1 MTMAQASTVR
11 SVSDLDTVV
20 DCDVHLTERQED
32 LIPYLEDP
40 FGKMLSRSG
49 GEDYGYLSN
58 LYPTPGL
65 LTPVTTGKVQSD
77 SVRSPDD
84 VKRGMEMLDTDR
96 VVLTPT
102 QNLYLACVHHDDLAA
117 ALATA
122 YNEYLLEQYLDP
134 DAGLY
139 GAVVVAPQKPQ
150 RAAEEI
156 EEHADESGIIAAFVP
171 SGGVHP
177 PLGDSQYDPIYE
189 ASESAGLPLM
199 MHNAAGTMMK
209 NFPNQFNGLDR
220 YLSAH
225 VPAHA
230 MQHMV
235 NLASMVTRGVP
246 VRYPDLEFVVQEAG
260 IGWIPYFE
268 RRFDA
273 EYSGKRE
280 DAPMLEKPPSEYIR
294 DQFYFTSQP
303 VEGSSNPNY
312 VQQTVRMFEGENCL
326 MFSSDYP
333 HNDFDSSDELFNLL
347 RSEFDADELANIY
360 GQTAQGV
367 FDF

>member
-1 MTMAQASTVR
+1 MAMAQASPVR

-40 FGKMLSRSG
+40 FGKMLTRSG

-58 LYPTPGL
+58 LYPTPGF

-77 SVRSPDD
+77 SVRSPED
-84 VKRGMEMLDTDR
+84 VKRGMEMLDTDQ

-122 YNEYLLEQYLDP
+122 YNKYLLEEYINPAD
-134 DAGLY
+134 GLY

-156 EEHADESGIIAAFVP
+156 DKHANESGVIAAFVP

-177 PLGDSQYDPIYE
+177 PLGDRQYDPIYK

-209 NFPNQFNGLDR
+209 NFPNQFNGLNR
-220 YLSAH
+220 YLSTH
-225 VPAHA
+225 VPSHA
-230 MQHMV
+230 MQHMI
-235 NLASMVTRGVP
+235 NLSSMVTQGVP
-246 VRYPDLEFVVQEAG
+246 VRHPDLEFVIQEAG
-260 IGWIPYFE
+260 VGWIPYFE

-303 VEGSSNPNY
+303 LEGADDPAYMEHILRLFGSS
-312 VQQTVRMFEGENCL
+312 ESL

-333 HNDFDSSDELFNLL
+333 HLDFDHSDELLGML
-347 RSEFDADELANIY
+347 RGKFSHDEIKNIY
-360 GQTAQGV
+360 GDTAVSV
-367 FDF
+367 FGF

>member
-1 MTMAQASTVR
+1 MAQASSVR

-20 DCDVHLTERQED
+20 DSDVHLTERQSD
-32 LIPYLEDP
+32 IIPYIEEP
-40 FGKMLSRSG
+40 FDEMLTRSK

-58 LYPTPGL
+58 LYPTPGF

-77 SVRSPDD
+77 TVRSADD
-84 VKRGMEMLDTDR
+84 VRRGMEMLDTDR

-102 QNLYLACVHHDDLAA
+102 QNLYLSCVHHDDLAA
-117 ALATA
+117 ALASA
-122 YNEYLLEQYLDP
+122 YNEYFLDTYVDP
-134 DAGLY
+134 DDGLY
-139 GAVVVAPQKPQ
+139 GPIIVAPQKPH

-156 EEHADESGIIAAFVP
+156 DDHADEDGIIAAFIP

-189 ASESAGLPLM
+189 AAESAGLPVM

-209 NFPNQFNGLDR
+209 NFPQQFNGLNR

-225 VPAHA
+225 VPSHA

-235 NLASMVTRGVP
+235 NLASMITQGVP
-246 VRYPDLEFVVQEAG
+246 VKYPDLEFVIQEAG
-260 IGWIPYFE
+260 IGWIPYFAK
-268 RRFDA
+268 RFDA

-280 DAPMLEKPPSEYIR
+280 DAPMLEQSPSEYLD

-303 VEGSSNPNY
+303 LEGSDDPAY
-312 VQQTVRMFEGENCL
+312 VEHMIRLFGGGENL

-333 HNDFDSSDELFNLL
+333 HLDFDHSDELLGML
-347 RSEFDADELANIY
+347 RGKFSDEEIANVY
-360 GQTAQGV
+360 GETALSV
-367 FDF
+367 YDF

>member
-1 MTMAQASTVR
+1 MAQAS
-11 SVSDLDTVV
+11 SVQTISDLDTVV
-20 DCDVHLTERQED
+20 DCDVHLTERQSD
-32 LIPYLEDP
+32 ILPYIGEP
-40 FGKMLSRSG
+40 FDKMLSRSS

-58 LYPTPGL
+58 LYPTPGF

-77 SVRSPDD
+77 PVRSPDD
-84 VKRGMEMLDTDR
+84 VRRGMEMLDTDR

-117 ALATA
+117 ALAGA
-122 YNEYLLEQYLDP
+122 YNRYLLDTFIDP
-134 DAGLY
+134 DDGLY
-139 GAVVVAPQKPQ
+139 GVVVVPPQKPQ
-150 RAAEEI
+150 RAAEEVDK
-156 EEHADESGIIAAFVP
+156 HADEDGIIAAFVP

-177 PLGDSQYDPIYE
+177 PLGDRRYDPIYE
-189 ASESAGLPLM
+189 ATEHAGLPLM
-199 MHNAAGTMMK
+199 MHNAAGTMIK
-209 NFPNQFNGLDR
+209 NFTKQFYGLDR

-235 NLASMVTRGVP
+235 NLSSMITRGVP
-246 VRYPDLEFVVQEAG
+246 ERYPDLEFVVQEAG
-260 IGWIPYFE
+260 VGWIPYFM

-280 DAPMLEKPPSEYIR
+280 DAPLLERPPSEYIR

-303 VEGSSNPNY
+303 LEGADDPAY
-312 VQQTVRMFEGENCL
+312 IEHTLRLFGGAENL

-333 HNDFDSSDELFNLL
+333 HLDFDHSDELLGLL
-347 RSEFDADELANIY
+347 RGKFSDEEIRDVY
-360 GQTAQGV
+360 GQTALSV
-367 FDF
+367 YDF